1 MISVFDHGPYAPCP
15 SPFNMAAHVLK
26 HAERLPDKIA
36 LSILGQT
43 GAERWSYARLE
54 AAVRGTT
61 TGLKQNGFAPGDIL
75 LMRLGNSVEF
85 PIAYLAAIAGGMVP
99 VPTSSQLTECE
110 VAKMIQGLRPAGILR
125 DPDIA
130 CPPTEIPV
138 ITTDALE
145 TMRGLPPADYHLGD
159 PERLAYIVYTSG
171 TSGKPNAVMHA
182 HRAIWARQMMHRDW
196 YSLTENDRL
205 LHAGAFNWTY
215 TLGTGLMDPWSV
227 GATALIP
234 EKSVG
239 TETLPLLLKR
249 HDATIFAAAPGVYR
263 KVLSQNDQIILPK
276 LRHGLTAGEK
286 LSDTIRNAWRDAGGG
301 ELYEA
306 FGMSECSTFI
316 SSAPNRPAKPG
327 ALGQPQEG
335 RRVAIMGPEGPVPLN
350 QEGVIAI
357 HKEDPGLML
366 GYLGAME
373 EVAARMQGD
382 WFLTGDHGRMDED
395 GQITYMARADD
406 MMNAGGFRVS
416 PIEVESALSDIPG
429 ITEIGVTD
437 CEVKADARLIIA
449 FYTGPEPLDDAILHK
464 IAQERLARY
473 KQPRAFV
480 HLPDLPRNPNGKL
493 LRRALRDVWAAR
505 KDTP

>member
-1 MISVFDHGPYAPCP
+1 
-15 SPFNMAAHVLK
+15 
-26 HAERLPDKIA
+26 
-36 LSILGQT
+36 
-43 GAERWSYARLE
+43 
-54 AAVRGTT
+54 
-61 TGLKQNGFAPGDIL
+61 
-75 LMRLGNSVEF
+75 
-85 PIAYLAAIAGGMVP
+85 
-99 VPTSSQLTECE
+99 
-110 VAKMIQGLRPAGILR
+110 
-125 DPDIA
+125 
-130 CPPTEIPV
+130 
-138 ITTDALE
+138 
-145 TMRGLPPADYHLGD
+145 
-159 PERLAYIVYTSG
+159 
-171 TSGKPNAVMHA
+171 
-182 HRAIWARQMMHRDW
+182 
-196 YSLTENDRL
+196 
-205 LHAGAFNWTY
+205 
-215 TLGTGLMDPWSV
+215 
-227 GATALIP
+227 
-234 EKSVG
+234 
-239 TETLPLLLKR
+239 
-249 HDATIFAAAPGVYR
+249 
-263 KVLSQNDQIILPK
+263 
-276 LRHGLTAGEK
+276 
-286 LSDTIRNAWRDAGGG
+286 
-301 ELYEA
+301 
-306 FGMSECSTFI
+306 MSECSTFI

-382 WFLTGDHGRMDED
+382 WFLTGDHGRMDDD